1 MSEVFI
7 AFRLSGAAAAVL
19 HDFSFAEKKKNAAPE
34 NFMHGSTTNL
44 LSLAFILFNLSRR
57 LFQQL

>member
-19 HDFSFAEKKKNAAPE
+19 HDFSFAGKKKCSAGKLHARID
-34 NFMHGSTTNL
+34 HQLAL
-44 LSLAFILFNLSRR
+44 LSIYSL
-57 LFQQL
+57 

>member
-19 HDFSFAEKKKNAAPE
+19 HDFSFAGKKKCSDGK

-44 LSLAFILFNLSRR
+44 FSLAFILFNLSRR